1 MLISIYTI
9 YYIIGVDTRNKSL
22 TSLDKRLQ
30 LLQSRIGS
38 LFPLMRG
45 SVVRIG
51 TTIKRPTYSLNLKG
65 KTHLV
70 YLGEAKEPV
79 AQAWIENYRKLQGII
94 DEMTL
99 INIEVIKRM
108 DQPVRKRKSKEK

>member
-1 MLISIYTI
+1 MDAR
-9 YYIIGVDTRNKSL
+9 GKSL
-22 TSLDKRLQ
+22 ASLDRRLHV
-30 LLQSRIGS
+30 LRSRIGS

-51 TTIKRPTYSLNLKG
+51 SKSKRPTYSLNLKG
-65 KTHLV
+65 KTRIV

-79 AQAWIENYRKLQGII
+79 AKAWIQNYRKLQGII
-94 DEMTL
+94 DEMTI

-108 DQPVRKRKSKEK
+108 DQPARERKSKQK

>member
-1 MLISIYTI
+1 M
-9 YYIIGVDTRNKSL
+9 DANKKSL
-22 TSLDKRLQ
+22 PVLQNRLLRLQ
-30 LLQSRIGS
+30 SCIVN

-51 TTIKRPTYSLNLKG
+51 TKSKRPTYSLNLNG
-65 KTHLV
+65 KTRIV

-79 AQAWIENYRKLQGII
+79 AKAWIENYRTLQGVI

-99 INIEVIKRM
+99 INIEMLKRIN
-108 DQPVRKRKSKEK
+108 QPSKKRKSTKK